1 MKKKITIS
9 EEIDLVNYMDAKVTQ
24 IVNSQ
29 RMWKRW
35 AITSIILIALALIS
49 SGYVNIKAVSDLENR
64 TELIY
69 KEYIPG
75 DLFLAIIHSFDLQNR
90 YTLSLLNGNIEEA
103 EKAYQEFIAFRDQ
116 IYKEHFRTRGPSPF
130 DGRTLN
136 SVK

>member
-1 MKKKITIS
+1 MTKKKITIT

-49 SGYVNIKAVSDLENR
+49 SGYVNIKAVNTLENR

-69 KEYIPG
+69 KEYVPG

-90 YTLSLLNGNIEEA
+90 YTLSLLNGDMEEA
-103 EKAYQEFIAFRDQ
+103 EKAYQEFISFRDQ
-116 IYKEHFRTRGPSPF
+116 IYKEHFRTRGTPF
-130 DGRTLN
+130 QGQTLTT
-136 SVK
+136 K